1 MVEKR
6 KYNNNSNNSASFDDK
21 TRRPKRPTKKKI
33 CEFCR
38 DKITADIDYK
48 DVPKLK
54 RYVTEK
60 GKIIPR
66 RMSGTCAGHQ
76 RQLETA
82 IKRARVMAL
91 MAFKAE

>member
-1 MVEKR
+1 MAEKK
-6 KYNNNSNNSASFDDK
+6 KYNNNTSSAGFDDK
-21 TRRPKRPTKKKI
+21 TRRPKRPTKKKV
-33 CEFCR
+33 CEFCK
-38 DKITADIDYK
+38 DKVSCDIDYK

-82 IKRARVMAL
+82 IKRARIMAL